1 MALRSCSG
9 NLCDKMAFDGGESM
23 KLNVIGLISKILAS
37 HNGYE
42 HQRNQFEC
50 EKVG

>member
-1 MALRSCSG
+1 MGLRSCSA
-9 NLCDKMAFDGGESM
+9 NLCDKMALDGDESM
-23 KLNVIGLISKILAS
+23 KLNVIGLFSKILAS
-37 HNGYE
+37 HSGYE